1 MIKVDFTQRDAQDFL
16 DVLDKYISNPDM
28 HSEATRTLC
37 DILIESLSGSNGVPV
52 PEIHI
57 TYDYDNDKLKSNP
70 DSKVRSLG
78 GYQRFSECITL
89 NGKHINPGSSK
100 GLFGL
105 VSVICHEFT
114 HHVQNVKGLSYDGG
128 SHVYA
133 ELINDKGGRVYHY
146 ILEQIALAYG
156 EDLEYVEH
164 DLYRA
169 QAHEMDARVNANNM
183 TNIIL
188 NTLIGQ
194 LQYNRLLNRTK
205 ESDPQMMKLIQYA
218 TEYLN
223 SADVEEKDLNDDLAD
238 SNSKVNAIK
247 REWAAESMAMQNAR
261 LCRAY
266 DMERESFESVKVE
279 NAVMRAYIWSGKKSQ
294 YLIDAIDAKCYAVL
308 NTILTSEYAYT
319 EHFDS
324 HLADRLLGAVLS
336 GDMPEDVTGASAIFL
351 IKRMNVR
358 SVDDILCS
366 LYNHKYFNAVA
377 NVLMCI
383 DIRSTDVSRFAKL
396 HAKVLSE
403 YVRMPMLSSG
413 LHISENTYCDYV
425 VRISDMMTDVIRD
438 EKYMDDYAKVKY
450 ARILGTGDSMMLL
463 WMSGYKNAYEAHRK
477 YLANMPSAYTDQSYK
492 AVINTATEQSL

>member
-16 DVLDKYISNPDM
+16 DMLDRYISNPDM
-28 HSEATRTLC
+28 HSEATRALC
-37 DILIESLSGSNGVPV
+37 DILVESLSGSNGVPV
-52 PEIHI
+52 PDTHI
-57 TYDYDNDKLKSNP
+57 TNDKLKSDP
-70 DSKVRSLG
+70 DSKIRSLG
-78 GYQRFSECITL
+78 GYQRYSERITL
-89 NGKHINPGSSK
+89 NGKYINPASSE

-114 HHVQNVKGLSYDGG
+114 HHVQNVEGLSYDGG
-128 SHVYA
+128 GHVYA
-133 ELINDKGGRVYHY
+133 ELINDNGGRVYQY

-169 QAHEMDARVNANNM
+169 QAHEMDARINANNM

-188 NTLIGQ
+188 NTLIGR
-194 LQYNRLLNRTK
+194 LMYNRMLNQSK
-205 ESDPQMMKLIQYA
+205 ENDAQMMKLIQYA
-218 TEYLN
+218 TKYLN
-223 SADVEEKDLNDDLAD
+223 SVDVEEKDFKDDLAD
-238 SNSKVNAIK
+238 GTSKVNVIK
-247 REWAAESMAMQNAR
+247 REWADESLVMQNAR
-261 LCRAY
+261 LCLAY
-266 DMERESFESVKVE
+266 EKESDELIKVK
-279 NAVMRAYIWSGKKSQ
+279 NAVMHAYIWSGKKSQ
-294 YLIDAIDAKCYAVL
+294 YLIDALDAKCYAVL
-308 NTILTSEYAYT
+308 NTILTSEYAYS
-319 EHFDS
+319 EQFDS

-351 IKRMNVR
+351 IKRMGIQ
-358 SVDDILCS
+358 SVDDMLCS

-425 VRISDMMTDVIRD
+425 VKISDMMTDVIRD
-438 EKYMDDYAKVKY
+438 EEYMDDYAKVKY
-450 ARILGTGDSMMLL
+450 ARVLGTGDTTMLL

-477 YLANMPSAYTDQSYK
+477 YLANMPSAYTDNSYK